1 MAKENYHDK
10 GYKELLSK
18 RRNFVKFLRHFVKS
32 EWVKHVEESDL
43 HLCDKEPLFDNSN
56 NGSNSSKSFIRGKCF
71 KVA

>member
-43 HLCDKEPLFDNSN
+43 HLCDKE
-56 NGSNSSKSFIRGKCF
+56 FIDS
-71 KVA
+71 